1 MQPIFSRKIILNPR
15 VYLPQRLLKLFKKLA
30 ACVLSGL
37 KPFKSDETLLLV
49 FLNVIYN
56 RRMGKNRKVEN
67 EGHCQMQVLKS
78 EKTPL
83 LNSNPAKLKN
93 LQMFV

>member
-1 MQPIFSRKIILNPR
+1 
-15 VYLPQRLLKLFKKLA
+15 
-30 ACVLSGL
+30 
-37 KPFKSDETLLLV
+37 
-49 FLNVIYN
+49 
-56 RRMGKNRKVEN
+56 MGKNRKVEN